1 MSNMLRGPTR
11 PRKPLGEMLVASG
24 IVSPPLLVLH
34 QSRWFAR
41 APKRESIVV
50 YADRIEHL
58 RPGLV
63 ARTRM
68 VTVRYEQVAQVRLD
82 RRLIWSAL
90 AVGTTGGADF
100 VMDGLRG
107 ADADAAKARL
117 DKLIADAQAKVSV
130 TDALERLGNL
140 RDKGLLTEFEFLAAK
155 GAVFRNAA

>member
-1 MSNMLRGPTR
+1 VLSRRSRRASDRR
-11 PRKPLGEMLVASG
+11 PLPPADEGAAPRDE
-24 IVSPPLLVLH
+24 PLLVLR

-82 RRLIWSAL
+82 RRLIWCAL

-100 VMDGLRG
+100 VMDGLRRAE
-107 ADADAAKARL
+107 ADDAKARL
-117 DKLIADAQAKVSV
+117 DRLIADAQARVSV

-140 RDKGLLTEFEFLAAK
+140 REKGLLTEFEFLAAK